1 MYLAVLSLYKKRL
14 LWYYDITF
22 IMKIMFVN
30 HILLCQSMLFYS
42 NEKKKH
48 EFFNFLEDRNH
59 S

>member
-14 LWYYDITF
+14 CYDITF
-22 IMKIMFVN
+22 IMKVMFVN
-30 HILLCQSMLFYS
+30 HILLCQSVLLY
-42 NEKKKH
+42 NEKKKD

>member
-1 MYLAVLSLYKKRL
+1 VLL
-14 LWYYDITF
+14 YYDITF

-30 HILLCQSMLFYS
+30 HILLCQSVLFYS

-48 EFFNFLEDRNH
+48 KFFKFLEDRNH